1 MAEQRNAPKGKLIVA
16 GLVAAALVV
25 LAGPGL
31 AQQKTPADL
40 AAENE
45 VQLQLLQQQRQIR
58 DMLGT
63 DPIVGSLPT
72 VVSVIILDGK
82 KTARLALANG
92 AVLTFSEGDEIAERM
107 TLASVAPRKVQVRI
121 EPLPNAKSK
130 KPVPMTLAFKAGGSP
145 AGSSA
150 PGTSWPGQGAAAG
163 MPAAPLAMPAGL
175 VQAQPAL
182 PSPGS
187 AIWNGPMPNQM
198 PTQAG
203 QPPAQSNP

>member
-130 KPVPMTLAFKAGGSP
+130 KPVSMTLAFKAGGSP

-150 PGTSWPGQGAAAG
+150 PGTSWPSQGAAAG

>member
-1 MAEQRNAPKGKLIVA
+1 MAKQRNAPKVKLIVA
-16 GLVAAALVV
+16 GLVGAALVV
-25 LAGPGL
+25 LAGAGL

-92 AVLTFSEGDEIAERM
+92 AVRTC
-107 TLASVAPRKVQVRI
+107 TNPR
-121 EPLPNAKSK
+121 
-130 KPVPMTLAFKAGGSP
+130 
-145 AGSSA
+145 
-150 PGTSWPGQGAAAG
+150 
-163 MPAAPLAMPAGL
+163 
-175 VQAQPAL
+175 
-182 PSPGS
+182 
-187 AIWNGPMPNQM
+187 
-198 PTQAG
+198 
-203 QPPAQSNP
+203 